1 MEKISIIIPVYNS
14 EKYLDKCLTSLINQT
29 HKNIEI
35 IAVND
40 GSTDN
45 SEKILKQYQ
54 KQCPDII
61 KIYTWENHGIGA
73 TRNKGL
79 ELATGDYIGF
89 VDSDDY
95 VEVNMYSELLKRIKE
110 TNSEAAICN
119 IQKFNNKGK
128 CGEII
133 TSSDLEKFSLLE
145 NPNMVNKIDYGPC
158 NKIFKKEI
166 FSGLEFSI
174 KYKYEDLIPVFM
186 ALLKAKKITICNKLL
201 YNYYINDTGETQTVN
216 ERNIDMYCILNELLN
231 NCKKYKTNKDF
242 WKELEHFSVYR
253 IYENF
258 GLLISTKYNYLL
270 DKYIDNSIDML
281 KKNFGNFSSSINGN
295 FLKQK
300 LLSSKIFCKLFIKL
314 KRREIHE

>member
-1 MEKISIIIPVYNS
+1 MEKISIIIPIYNS
-14 EKYLDKCLTSLINQT
+14 EKYLDKCLTSIINQT
-29 HKNIEI
+29 YQNIEI

-45 SEKILKQYQ
+45 SEKKLKQYQ
-54 KQCPDII
+54 KKYPDKI

-73 TRNKGL
+73 TRNKGI
-79 ELATGDYIGF
+79 ELSTGDYFGF

-95 VEVNMYSELLKRIKE
+95 VEPNMYAELLAKIKK

-133 TSSDLEKFSLLE
+133 TSSNLEKFSLLE
-145 NPNMVNKIDYGPC
+145 NPEMVNMIDYGPC
-158 NKIFKKEI
+158 NKLFKREI
-166 FSGLEFSI
+166 FNGLEFSV

-186 ALLKAKKITICNKLL
+186 ALLRAKKITICNKLL
-201 YNYYINDTGETQTVN
+201 YNYYINETGETRTVN
-216 ERNIDMYCILNELLN
+216 ERNIDMYYIINDLLN
-231 NCKKYKTNKDF
+231 NCQKYKNNKEF
-242 WKELEHFSVYR
+242 WKELEIFSVYR
-253 IYENF
+253 IYENY
-258 GLLISTKYNYLL
+258 GLLIATKYNYLL
-270 DKYIDNSIDML
+270 DKYIVNSIDML

-295 FLKQK
+295 FIKQK

-314 KRREIHE
+314 KRRDFYE